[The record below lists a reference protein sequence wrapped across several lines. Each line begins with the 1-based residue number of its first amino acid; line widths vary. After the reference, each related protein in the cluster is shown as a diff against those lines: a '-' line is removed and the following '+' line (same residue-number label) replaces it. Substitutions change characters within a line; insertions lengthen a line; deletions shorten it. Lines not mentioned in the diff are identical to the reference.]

1 MSGYNVWTKHGERE
15 VMMEDDDEEENADDN
30 Y

>member
-1 MSGYNVWTKHGERE
+1 MSGYNVWTKHRERG